1 MAGRTTMTWT
11 TSIDRPPQ
19 VVFAYL
25 ADVTK
30 HGEWSPKPFR
40 VEGVSGAVT
49 TGDTFT
55 SIGTMPYEKDHRN
68 EVTITACSPP
78 TRLQLDAEEKG
89 EHFINTFELRGE
101 GRATVLT
108 RTMDVPKP
116 SGLVGTAFPIIKAVF
131 IKPDVQK
138 GLNMLKAILEQRA

>member
-1 MAGRTTMTWT
+1 MAGRTTMSWT
-11 TSIDRPPQ
+11 TSIDRTPD

-40 VEGVSGAVT
+40 VEGASGAVK

-55 SIGTMPYEKDHRN
+55 SIGTLPHEKNHRN
-68 EVTITACSPP
+68 DVKVTECSPP

-89 EHFINTFELRGE
+89 EHFVNTFDLRADG
-101 GRATVLT
+101 GGTVLT
-108 RTMDVPKP
+108 RTMDAPTP
-116 SGLVGTAFPIIKAVF
+116 GGLMGLAFPLIKAVF

-138 GLNMLKAILEQRA
+138 GLNKLKTILEQT